1 MNVLIVE
8 DEKHTAKG
16 LARML
21 KEIDERIE
29 VAEYIDSVEEAV
41 NYLSAQPLI
50 DLIFL
55 DIQLSDGLSFE
66 IFNNI
71 EVSTPIIFTTS
82 FNEYAIKAFEV
93 NSVDYLLKPIQ
104 ISQLEKSISKF
115 KKIFSERRSS
125 NANIEA
131 FLNQFRTENK
141 EYKKRFLVK
150 NKNAQI
156 SVQTGDIAYFYIENQ
171 LTYLHTKDNKRY
183 CVNYTMESI
192 EKMLS
197 PKEFFRINRQF
208 IIHIDSVMKINGYF
222 NSTLKLS
229 VTPPLEA
236 DVIVSRYAAK
246 EFREWMGE

>member
-1 MNVLIVE
+1 MKVVIVE

-21 KEIDERIE
+21 AEVDKEIE
-29 VAEYIDSVEEAV
+29 VVQYLDSVEEAI
-41 NYLSAQPLI
+41 NYLSDTPAI

-71 EVSTPIIFTTS
+71 EISTPIIFTTS

-93 NSVDYLLKPIQ
+93 NSIDYLLKPIQ
-104 ISQLEKSISKF
+104 ISQLEKSINKF
-115 KKIFSERRSS
+115 KKLHSDKDVA
-125 NANIEA
+125 NANFEV
-131 FLNQFRTENK
+131 FLSQFRNTNK

-150 NKNAQI
+150 SKNALLSIQV
-156 SVQTGDIAYFYIENQ
+156 SDIAYFYIDNQ
-171 LTYLHTKDNKRY
+171 LTYLHTKENKRY
-183 CVNYTMESI
+183 CINQTMENL

-208 IIHIDSVMKINGYF
+208 IINIESVSKINSYF
-222 NSTLKLS
+222 NSTLKLI
-229 VTPPLEA
+229 VNPPLDT